1 MKKPI
6 KLLSLL
12 FFSSNILFCQ
22 YFGQNKVQYK
32 TFEWNFIQS
41 SNFDIYYYNDGQKL
55 AEFTSEVVEKSYSQV
70 STYLDWKL
78 KKRVS
83 LIVYNSHNDF
93 QQTNV
98 ILPYM
103 PEGVG
108 GVTELYKNRIVIPF
122 EGSYD
127 AFRHVIHHELVHA
140 VINDLIYGGRAQNII
155 SNRIQLTIPLW
166 MNEGLCEYL
175 SSQWDTRADMTIR
188 DIAINDI
195 IPTIPQLNYYLAYKG
210 GQSVWKFIVEK
221 YGWQKVGE
229 IFKQAKR
236 TQDVEKA
243 FEKSIGMNFEELT
256 EQWHKY
262 IKKEYWPDITGR
274 SEIKDFSQKITD
286 HKALNN
292 YFNIS
297 PALSPDGN
305 QIALISDR
313 SGYSDVIIISA
324 DEGKEIKKIVKGN
337 RTPDFEEL
345 KLLQPGISWSPNG
358 KKIVLASKAGGSDAI
373 FLIDVKN
380 GKKEKLTFD
389 LSSIFTAKWSPDSKK
404 IAFVGNKSN
413 ASDIYVYNLKSKKTI
428 NLTKDVF
435 SDSEPSW
442 SLDSKKIVFISDRGK
457 YSSELED
464 FNISK
469 HDYSQTDIYIFDLEI
484 NKIKRITNTNFSENF
499 PIFSNKE
506 NKLIYT
512 SDDKGIWNLYVFD
525 LKENYSFPISNVLTG
540 VFQPSLSKDD
550 SKLVFSGYS
559 KRGWD
564 IYSINNPFENKK
576 LDIRPSNFILNGTNL
591 DPLDLSKVKS
601 NDLEKNKNLEWSV
614 NSFANWIFAPEY
626 AHYND
631 GIYDST
637 ELKQQQEPLKLSSYK
652 NNDGSYVI
660 QSYKTKFGLDLV
672 SGQYMYSNTWGSN
685 GTTIFS
691 FSDVLGDH
699 RILIGTEMVMDLSNS
714 DYSFQ
719 YNYLKQRND
728 YAIGISNLSNIFGSQ
743 WNFLRSRYFLV
754 GLNISRPISRYQ
766 RFGIGLN
773 NHFLSNKEYILS
785 GYNQYSE
792 VSNEKLSVLS
802 YALNWTY
809 DNSQFGMTGPSDGW
823 RGNIQFNQSISEFGY
838 PMDFKTVQI
847 DARRYYRIG
856 KLYTFA
862 FRTMGGLSFGKNP
875 QRFFLGGTQN
885 WLFGSGFSNGL
896 KDQSRWNQ
904 DSDVDIWNREKSDYL
919 KDLYFSI
926 FVLPVRGARL
936 VEKYGNKVFLT
947 NFEFRFPFVNYLA
960 LGFPFKVI
968 FGNINGAI
976 FIDAGAAWEE
986 DFKFSSINPISGI
999 RQFDDFIAS
1008 YGYGLRLNIG
1018 YTILRLDFA
1027 KDYLFD
1033 GSTSPWQ
1040 FYFSLGSDI

>member
-1 MKKPI
+1 MKKT
-6 KLLSLL
+6 
-12 FFSSNILFCQ
+12 FYILISIFISINFLKTQ
-22 YFGQNKVQYK
+22 NFGQNKVQYK
-32 TFEWNFIQS
+32 NFKWNFIQS
-41 SNFDIYYYNDGQKL
+41 ANFDIYYYDDGQKL
-55 AEFTSEVVEKSYSQV
+55 AEFTSEAVEKSYNQV

-83 LIVYNSHNDF
+83 IIVYNSHNDF

-122 EGSYD
+122 EGSYE

-140 VINDLIYGGRAQNII
+140 VINDLAYGGRAQNII

-188 DIAINDI
+188 DIAINDV

-221 YGWQKVGE
+221 YGWQKVAE

-236 TQDVEKA
+236 TQNVEKA
-243 FEKSIGMNFEELT
+243 FEKTIGMNFVELT

-262 IKKEYWPDITGR
+262 IKKEYWPDINGR

-286 HKALNN
+286 HEKLSN

-305 QIALISDR
+305 RIALITDR

-324 DEGKEIKKIVKGN
+324 EDGKEIRTIVKGN
-337 RTPDFEEL
+337 RSPDFEEL

-358 KKIVLASKAGGSDAI
+358 EKIVLASKAGGSDAL

-380 GKKEKLTFD
+380 GKREKLTFD
-389 LSSIFTAKWSPDSKK
+389 LSSIFTAKWSPDGQK

-413 ASDIYVYNLKSKKTI
+413 ASDIYVYDFKTKKI
-428 NLTKDVF
+428 LNLTKDVF

-442 SLDSKKIVFISDRGK
+442 SFDSKKIVFISDRGENINK
-457 YSSELED
+457 IENFD
-464 FNISK
+464 ISK
-469 HDYSQTDIYIFDLEI
+469 HDYSQTDIYIYNLTN
-484 NKIKRITNTNFSENF
+484 NKIERITKSTFSENF
-499 PIFSNKE
+499 PTFSNKE

-512 SDDKGIWNLYVFD
+512 SDNKGVWNLYVYD
-525 LKENYSFPISNVLTG
+525 LDENTSFPISNVLTG
-540 VFQPSLSKDD
+540 VFQPSLSRDD

-559 KRGWD
+559 NRGWD
-564 IYSINNPFENKK
+564 IYSINNPFKDNN
-576 LDIRPSNFILNGTNL
+576 LDVKPSNFILNGKDK
-591 DPLDLSKVKS
+591 DPLDLSTI
-601 NDLEKNKNLEWSV
+601 NINEIDDNKNLEWSS
-614 NSFANWIFAPEY
+614 NSFSNWIFAPEY

-631 GIYDST
+631 GIFDST
-637 ELKQQQEPLKLSSYK
+637 DLKKEEPLKLSSYK
-652 NNDGSYVI
+652 NDDGSYVT

-691 FSDVLGDH
+691 FSDILGDH

-719 YNYLKQRND
+719 YNYLKPRND
-728 YAIGISNLSNIFGSQ
+728 YAIGISNISNIFGSQ
-743 WNFLRSRYFLV
+743 WNFLRSRYFLL
-754 GLNISRPISRYQ
+754 GLNISRPISRFQ
-766 RFGIGLN
+766 RFGIGLS
-773 NHFLSNKEYILS
+773 NHSLSNKEYILS
-785 GYNQYSE
+785 GYNQYAE

-802 YALNWTY
+802 YSLNWTY
-809 DNSQFGMTGPSDGW
+809 DNSQFGLTGPSDGS
-823 RGNIQFNQSISEFGY
+823 RGNIQFNQSIAEFGY
-838 PMDFKTVQI
+838 PMDFKTIQV
-847 DARRYYRIG
+847 DARRYFRIG

-862 FRTMGGLSFGKNP
+862 FRSMGGISFGKNP

-885 WLFGSGFSNGL
+885 WLFGNGFSNGV
-896 KDQSRWNQ
+896 KDNSRWNQ
-904 DSDVDIWNREKSDYL
+904 ESDADIWNRQKSDYL
-919 KDLYFSI
+919 KDLYFSV

-960 LGFPFKVI
+960 LGFPFRVI

-976 FIDAGAAWEE
+976 FVDAGAAWEDE
-986 DFKFSSINPISGI
+986 FNFSSFNPVSGMN
-999 RQFDDFIAS
+999 QFDDFIAS

-1018 YTILRLDFA
+1018 YSVLRLDIA
-1027 KDYLFD
+1027 KDYLY
-1033 GSTSPWQ
+1033 GGETSPWQ
-1040 FYFSLGSDI
+1040 YYFSLGADI